1 MKPGT
6 EVTLFVSHASSSEV
20 TLFCLMPVPLM
31 VLTASLT
38 SWSEMWEVDT
48 GCRLVAKLS
57 YDGRAGH
64 AAKL

>member
-6 EVTLFVSHASSSEV
+6 EV